1 MLTSLSSSWRAMS
14 SAPAPAPAP
23 LQADPGAGRPRIL
36 YSCGGQPD
44 VAINLP
50 KPVRAKFPIPSG
62 RLIFATETENSQLD
76 RRSV

>member
-14 SAPAPAPAP
+14 SAPAP

-44 VAINLP
+44 VAINVP
-50 KPVRAKFPIPSG
+50 KPVKAKFPPSEW
-62 RLIFATETENSQLD
+62 LKFATETENSQLD